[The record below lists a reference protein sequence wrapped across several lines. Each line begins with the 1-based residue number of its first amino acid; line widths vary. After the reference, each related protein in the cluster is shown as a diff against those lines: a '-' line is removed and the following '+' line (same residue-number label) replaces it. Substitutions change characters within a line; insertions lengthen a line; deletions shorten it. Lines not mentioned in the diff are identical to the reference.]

1 LRYDAWL
8 ISTPH
13 QGAAVSHAAA
23 RLRDQFLIH
32 DPAVLAA
39 LYGAPGEASLAKETP
54 LINAQYRAF
63 IEAAPFCALA
73 TCGPEGMDCSPRGD
87 APGFVRVA
95 DEKTLMIPDRRG
107 NNRIDSLRNILAE
120 PRVALLFLI
129 PGIGETFRVN
139 GRARISVDPE
149 LTASFT
155 VDGKAPKSVIV
166 VDVDTVYFQCSRAI
180 LRSRLWDPA
189 RQVARASLPSNGAI
203 LAELSGQ
210 KIDGEKY
217 DRELP
222 GRINVLY

>member
-1 LRYDAWL
+1 
-8 ISTPH
+8 
-13 QGAAVSHAAA
+13 VSHASAQ
-23 RLRDQFLIH
+23 LRDQFIVSDAAAL
-32 DPAVLAA
+32 DA
-39 LYGAPGEASLAKETP
+39 LYGAPSEASLAKETP
-54 LINAQYRAF
+54 LINAKYRAF
-63 IEAAPFCALA
+63 IETAPFCAIA

-107 NNRIDSLRNILAE
+107 NNRIDSLRNIVAD
-120 PRVALLFLI
+120 PRIALLFLI

-166 VDVDTVYFQCSRAI
+166 VAVESVYFQCSRAI
-180 LRSRLWDPA
+180 LRSRLWDA
-189 RQVARASLPSNGAI
+189 SRHVARTSLPSNGAI

-210 KIDGEKY
+210 KIDGDKY

-222 GRINVLY
+222 GRINILY